1 MGFWFFPP
9 GRTAAP
15 GAAQQRSGASL
26 CCAGGESA
34 GSRQARGSVYNPCP
48 LCYTEPIQAT
58 KEHSNA
64 TPHPDADHLMHPLT
78 HITEPCAKVACGFFV
93 ISLRQ
98 EFCFS

>member
-1 MGFWFFPP
+1 MGFWFFPL

-34 GSRQARGSVYNPCP
+34 GSRQARGLIYNPYP

-58 KEHSNA
+58 KDRSNA
-64 TPHPDADHLMHPLT
+64 TPDPDAYSLMHPLT
-78 HITEPCAKVACGFFV
+78 HITEPCAKVVRIFFV